1 MEEEKELAGK
11 VALVT
16 GGARNIGRAIARELA
31 RGGAAVLVNARSSRG
46 DAEETAAGIRAAG
59 GRAAVLLADLTDPA
73 AVAAMVASGAKQF
86 GRLDMLVNNAA
97 VRAET
102 AFADM
107 AFDEWRRVLA
117 SILDASFLCAQAC
130 LPQLARAGGGS
141 IVNIGGL
148 TAHQGASGRAHV
160 VAAKAGIVGLTRA
173 LAHELAPQEITVNC
187 VVPGTIDTVRGLP
200 GAPERPPPRQG
211 LPPLGRRGTPEE
223 VAVAVRFLCGPGAR
237 YITGQTLHV
246 NGGAYLG

>member
-16 GGARNIGRAIARELA
+16 GGARNIGRAIAKELA
-31 RGGAAVLVNARSSRG
+31 RGGAAVLVNARSSR
-46 DAEETAAGIRAAG
+46 AEAEQTVAEIRATGA
-59 GRAAVLLADLTDPA
+59 RAALLLADVTDPA
-73 AVAAMVASGAKQF
+73 AVAAMLEAGVKEF
-86 GRLDMLVNNAA
+86 GRIDLLVNNAA
-97 VRAET
+97 IRAET
-102 AFADM
+102 PFAEI
-107 AFDEWRRVLA
+107 AYEEWRRVLA

-130 LPQLARAGGGS
+130 LPHFVRAGGGS

-148 TAHQGASGRAHV
+148 TAHTGASGRAHV

-173 LAHELAPQEITVNC
+173 LAIELAPQSITVNC

-200 GAPERPPPRQG
+200 GAPGRPPPRQG

-223 VAVAVRFLCGPGAR
+223 VAAAVRFLCGPGAR
-237 YITGQTLHV
+237 YITGETLHV
-246 NGGAYLG
+246 NGGGYMR